1 MGAYPIPTVPG
12 VEHRSSMSYENQS
25 EDGHKLY
32 EINQRIKTTL
42 TELLNT
48 DAVRNDEKFRTWI
61 QGRLMDAEMEMRRQR
76 RRRSSI
82 DREIAESIAERF
94 EHNGFRYSP

>member
-12 VEHRSSMSYENQS
+12 VEHRGSMSYENQS

-48 DAVRNDEKFRTWI
+48 DSVKNDEKFRTWI
-61 QGRLMDAEMEMRRQR
+61 QGRLMNAEMEMRRQR

>member
-1 MGAYPIPTVPG
+1 
-12 VEHRSSMSYENQS
+12 MSDENQS
-25 EDGHKLY
+25 RDGHKLY
-32 EINQRIKTTL
+32 EVNQKIKTTL

-48 DAVRNDEKFRTWI
+48 DSVKHDDKFRTWI

-82 DREIAESIAERF
+82 DREIAESIAEHF
-94 EHNGFRYSP
+94 EHSGFRYSP